1 MTFFK
6 SLPDDA
12 GPPNVFTKYPEI
24 YGPWSTMSQALMN
37 GPSPLSQGER
47 ELILAYAAGVAGCKF
62 VYVAHSEVAYAWGVE
77 PGVMDRLLEDL
88 DSAPV
93 EARLKPLLAFVRK
106 LTLTPG
112 EMSQTDADAVFE
124 AGWEEQALLTPSRWP
139 PVRFSCSGSSKGM
152 ASRRSR
158 ARSPPSMPNDGLS
171 AATSTS
177 IGRSG
182 TTSSGATGWR
192 SASHQRHPAHHR

>member
-1 MTFFK
+1 MPFFK

-37 GPSPLSQGER
+37 GPSPLTQGER
-47 ELILAYAAGVAGCKF
+47 ELILAYAAGVGGCKF

-77 PGVMDRLLEDL
+77 AGVMDRLLEDP
-88 DSAPV
+88 DAAPV

-112 EMSQTDADAVFE
+112 EMTQADADAVFE
-124 AGWEEQALLTPSRWP
+124 AGWEEQALHDAIAVAARAVFMQRLVEGHGFTPVSRE
-139 PVRFSCSGSSKGM
+139 VAAKH
-152 ASRRSR
+152 AKRRVECGYVNLYR
-158 ARSPPSMPNDGLS
+158 AFRDDK
-171 AATSTS
+171 
-177 IGRSG
+177 
-182 TTSSGATGWR
+182 
-192 SASHQRHPAHHR
+192 